1 MARRNESSLI
11 EDLMKAPWW
20 ISAILA
26 VISYLGLKFLVPSI
40 LQNRAG
46 LLSQGLAKAAPSFAG
61 IVSMVFVFTGIIS
74 VILSMIKRKKE
85 DKNAGRKRELFERQ
99 KDLPDISA
107 LRWREFEEFI
117 GEAYK
122 RQGYQV
128 EERGGNEPDG
138 GIDLILR
145 KKGETVLVQCKH
157 WEAEQVG
164 VKIVRELYGVVAAEG
179 ATKGIIVTTG
189 YFTRDAEIF
198 AHGKPLLL
206 IRGNELSRLI
216 EEGQKALI
224 SKSAKTS
231 NRRP

>member
-11 EDLMKAPWW
+11 EDLLKAPWW
-20 ISAILA
+20 ISVILA
-26 VISYLGLKFLVPSI
+26 VISFLGLKFLVPSI
-40 LQNRAG
+40 LQNSAG
-46 LLSQGLAKAAPSFAG
+46 LLSQGLAKAAPSLAVL
-61 IVSMVFVFTGIIS
+61 VSLVFVFTGITS
-74 VILSMIKRKKE
+74 VIVSVITRMKE
-85 DKNAGRKRELFERQ
+85 DKNAGRKKELYERQ
-99 KDLPDISA
+99 KSLPDISA
-107 LRWREFEEFI
+107 LKWREFEEFI
-117 GEAYK
+117 GEAYR

-145 KKGETVLVQCKH
+145 KKGEIVLVQCKH

-164 VKIVRELYGVVAAEG
+164 VNIVRELYGVVAAEG

-216 EEGQKALI
+216 EEGQKSLI
-224 SKSAKTS
+224 SRSAKTS
-231 NRRP
+231 